1 MPRRWRTACHEDR
14 AIVVEIDSVLIMI
27 WRWFMD
33 RGAADEMFG
42 RHIVSGVAM
51 ALWSGIAI
59 VLMTVFVAVAMIMT
73 RHMDV
78 RPIGMPRSLC
88 NCLVR
93 MRHCSP
99 AEKQMCVHEQYEE

>member
-1 MPRRWRTACHEDR
+1 
-14 AIVVEIDSVLIMI
+14 
-27 WRWFMD
+27 MD

-51 ALWSGIAI
+51 ALWNGIAI
-59 VLMTVFVAVAMIMT
+59 VLMAVFVAVIMK

-78 RPIGMPRSLC
+78 RPIGMPRSLG
-88 NCLVR
+88 NRLLRVR
-93 MRHCSP
+93 HRSP